1 LEEIMGLSEHEQKL
15 LDELERGLLESD
27 SGFAAKVQ
35 RVGNPAGKLIGGVLL
50 AIIGLG
56 VLVTGVFLQF
66 APIGVLGFL
75 VMLGGLVVATS
86 NLQLPDMPSGL
97 STPGGGPQGPGRN
110 FFEDRWDKRQGG

>member
-15 LDELERGLLESD
+15 LDELERGLMESD

-56 VLVTGVFLQF
+56 VLVSGVFLQF
-66 APIGVLGFL
+66 APVGVLGFL

-86 NLQLPDMPSGL
+86 NLQLPELPSGL
-97 STPGGGPQGPGRN
+97 SSPGSGPQGPGRN

>member
-1 LEEIMGLSEHEQKL
+1 MGLSEHEQKL
-15 LDELERGLLESD
+15 LDELERGLMESD

-35 RVGNPAGKLIGGVLL
+35 RVGNPAAKLIGGVLL

-97 STPGGGPQGPGRN
+97 SKPGSGHQGPGRN
-110 FFEDRWDKRQGG
+110 FFEGRWDKRQGG

>member
-1 LEEIMGLSEHEQKL
+1 MGLSEHEQKL
-15 LDELERGLLESD
+15 LDELERGLMEND
-27 SGFAAKVQ
+27 TGFASKVQ

-56 VLVTGVFLQF
+56 VLVTGVFIQF

-75 VMLGGLVVATS
+75 VTLGGLVVATS
-86 NLQLPDMPSGL
+86 NLQLPELPSGL
-97 STPGGGPQGPGRN
+97 SSPGSGPQGPGRN